1 VLGLQGGMLWVSS
14 AMVRRCIQPLS
25 TVRAVKPQKQSFIM
39 TINPAVMVVATK
51 CMYIKTID
59 ELMLVIKRRPGSG
72 EAVVMWVLMQHTAD
86 CIT

>member
-1 VLGLQGGMLWVSS
+1 
-14 AMVRRCIQPLS
+14 
-25 TVRAVKPQKQSFIM
+25 M